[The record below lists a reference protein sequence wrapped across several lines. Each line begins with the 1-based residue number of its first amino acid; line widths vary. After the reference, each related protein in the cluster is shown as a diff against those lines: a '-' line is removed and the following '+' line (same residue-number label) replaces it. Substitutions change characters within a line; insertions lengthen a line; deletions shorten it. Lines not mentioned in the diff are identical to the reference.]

1 MKLIVCVDLNNG
13 MLFNNR
19 RQSKDNNLIMHI
31 SNMIGDKKLWI
42 TEFSKNLYKEKINY
56 NLLKLDD
63 VSKISE
69 DEFCFIENISPSVL
83 EKNVEEIIIYNWN
96 RNYPADFYFDI
107 NLDNWIL
114 KSQIDIIGSS
124 HSKITQKIYKRGEK
138 NEK

>member
-19 RQSKDNNLIMHI
+19 RQSKDNNLIVHI